1 MSPKTWTFFV
11 LLCAFCVQGCSSTV
25 VEPKT
30 ASSTAAPAPPN
41 WVVQRLVE
49 GPREMQQS
57 PVEAH
62 LAKTAPAS
70 EMVSIDK
77 PIHPQ
82 WPKGTTQS
90 KRLPSGLFNPMPG
103 GVISGYRADTGLDVM
118 GIKMPVYAIASGFI
132 DYAETGHTLWTGPRD
147 TANCVRIELDEPIAH
162 NGRRIT
168 HIYYA
173 HLSKLALM
181 QAEGKSPRTRVEAGD
196 LLGISG
202 VANGSWHL
210 HLGFL
215 LDGEVEQ
222 YWGTFLYEDEIR
234 LVMGGYRNGNRL
246 PKE

>member
-1 MSPKTWTFFV
+1 M
-11 LLCAFCVQGCSSTV
+11 
-25 VEPKT
+25 
-30 ASSTAAPAPPN
+30 APSAKA
-41 WVVQRLVE
+41 
-49 GPREMQQS
+49 
-57 PVEAH
+57 EA
-62 LAKTAPAS
+62 
-70 EMVSIDK
+70 VNDVIQNDK
-77 PIHPQ
+77 PIAPQ
-82 WPKGTTQS
+82 WPRHAQS
-90 KRLPSGLFNPMPG
+90 KMLPSGLYNPMPG

-162 NGRRIT
+162 RGRRVT

-173 HLSKLALM
+173 HLSKLEHV
-181 QAEGKSPRTRVEAGD
+181 QPEGQTPRTRVEAGD

-222 YWGTFLYEDEIR
+222 YWGTFLYEDEVR
-234 LVMGGYRNGNRL
+234 KVLGGYRNGNRL